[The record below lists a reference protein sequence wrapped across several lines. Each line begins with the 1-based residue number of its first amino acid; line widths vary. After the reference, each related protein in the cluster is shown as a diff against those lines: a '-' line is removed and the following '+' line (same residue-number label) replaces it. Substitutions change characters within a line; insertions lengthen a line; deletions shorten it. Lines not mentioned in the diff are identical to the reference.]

1 MPVLAIKS
9 GKHLIIGSCHVYR
22 TSEHSK
28 ERMMILRLL
37 LDHYR
42 MQEANSEMLRAAEET
57 DRG

>member
-1 MPVLAIKS
+1 
-9 GKHLIIGSCHVYR
+9 
-22 TSEHSK
+22 
-28 ERMMILRLL
+28 MILRLL